1 MEKTPKPL
9 STVTYRATEHLATGK
24 TPASLVFQGW
34 QFHTKLPQLKQT
46 YHDQTIQHKD
56 LEYKHSLKRN
66 QAKRIHPQQDVFSPG
81 DLVLKQNDIKK
92 KHDFHYDPKPWVA
105 VSTKDKQVTI
115 AKDNKS
121 LSHHGNKL
129 KLLK

>member
-1 MEKTPKPL
+1 M
-9 STVTYRATEHLATGK
+9 
-24 TPASLVFQGW
+24 
-34 QFHTKLPQLKQT
+34 KQT

-56 LEYKHSLKRN
+56 LEYKQSLKRN
-66 QAKRIHPQQDVFSPG
+66 QEKRIHPQQDVFSPG

-92 KHDFHYDPKPWVA
+92 KHDFHYDPKPWLV

-121 LSHHGNKL
+121 LTLTSWQQAQVA
-129 KLLK
+129 